1 MSEMPVPARGG
12 WLVCAALLGCA
23 PDAAAQTPRRRG
35 ALPVEGG
42 ANAVALAAGIEP
54 GLPAWR
60 VLYEACRRRHGLWG
74 EDAGGTAAEPLA
86 PPADGFVPL
95 PLEPSFWRTIL
106 RDESPVPE
114 NRLAFAILD
123 DRRAAL
129 VYRALA
135 ALDEETLAAVGSDES
150 AWRRL
155 SLRHAEVLAA
165 FGSRF
170 AVRGGVVAVPGGPD
184 AEPIWESLA
193 GASPRA
199 PLLFLPR
206 LLERSGGRLAFLY
219 DSLARLDAPRQR
231 AALGL
236 VAGRGSDPLAPAR
249 LLAAAMGDEPA
260 WWRATGGAFAR
271 PDVDAARVLR
281 EVRLGEDGS
290 VAPPAAEAF
299 WLAVFEG
306 RGTTL
311 EEVRASPRVDL
322 AWLASAVGRG
332 APSRRSL
339 RLAQLAFAQRV
350 FGAAAEA
357 APREAIR
364 ALSGL
369 ADSRALVLSL
379 ERMGARDPGLFAEA
393 VSGARAVITGARGST
408 ARIAGVQGA
417 LGVVD
422 RARASGGIDA
432 ATAEGLVRSLLAPSP
447 LGSVALGPPG
457 LASWIDDT
465 LLPALRRASPGA
477 RDAEAT
483 LVDAMA
489 GLAAE
494 PRAVPAFEWEGQW
507 YRAQPERAEARRLE
521 RVRRRQAG
529 RRLDDA
535 LAVCRAPGGASGPAC
550 AGALGEALT
559 SLVYAAHLGDPDG
572 PALRGGDPARR
583 HDFLPDPWALP
594 REVVGPGVP
603 WHAQGSLLGL
613 ELALA
618 RLSLHPLD
626 PDRIPERAPALDAV
640 ERRQLAVDAVLAS
653 PLAASDAARDSLARA
668 VADGRRR
675 AQALAPSS
683 PDLPAVARD
692 AGLDPWRARGLEWL
706 LEHEPLALH
715 GFFSLAEL
723 AYLGAPD
730 GGPWDAWGAPDPL
743 LLGLELRLARPRPLD
758 ESAGR
763 RPDLAGAESFADL
776 GVKVALHLSERGLPA
791 SLTPGLVSRL
801 LPDLFDE
808 ARPIAADDRLAL
820 EAWVR
825 GVTRERLDEA
835 VASLVGAGALQPAAA
850 PGRAQ

>member
-1 MSEMPVPARGG
+1 MSPRVLTL
-12 WLVCAALLGCA
+12 WLAGAALVAG
-23 PDAAAQTPRRRG
+23 AAAGASQADRQWG
-35 ALPVEGG
+35 ALPVDGG
-42 ANAVALAAGIEP
+42 ASAVAAAAGIEP
-54 GLPAWR
+54 ALPAWR

-74 EDAGGTAAEPLA
+74 EDAGSTATESA
-86 PPADGFVPL
+86 PPAADGFVPL
-95 PLEPSFWRTIL
+95 PFAASFWRGL
-106 RDESPVPE
+106 LKNGGGLPDS
-114 NRLAFAILD
+114 RLAFAVLD

-129 VYRALA
+129 AYRGLA
-135 ALDEETLAAVGSDES
+135 ALDEETLLALGSDKDGL
-150 AWRRL
+150 RRV
-155 SLRHAEVLAA
+155 LRRQPEVFAA
-165 FGSRF
+165 FASRF
-170 AVRGGVVAVPGGPD
+170 AVRGGVVAVPGGPE
-184 AEPIWESLA
+184 AEALWEALV
-193 GASPRA
+193 GESPRA
-199 PLLFLPR
+199 PLRFLAR
-206 LLERSGGRLAFLY
+206 LLERGGGRLAFLY

-231 AALGL
+231 SALGL
-236 VAGRGSDPLAPAR
+236 GTARGAAPLEQ
-249 LLAAAMGDEPA
+249 LATAFDGEPA

-271 PDVDAARVLR
+271 PNVDAARVLR

-306 RGTTL
+306 RGTTP
-311 EEVRASPRVDL
+311 EEVRSSPRVDL

-422 RARASGGIDA
+422 RARASGGIDGA
-432 ATAEGLVRSLLAPSP
+432 AAERLVRSLLAPSP
-447 LGSVALGPPG
+447 PGSGAPGPSG
-457 LASWIDDT
+457 LAGWIDDT
-465 LLPALRRASPGA
+465 LLPELRRAGRPGA

-550 AGALGEALT
+550 AGALGEVLT

-723 AYLGAPD
+723 AYLGAPE
-730 GGPWDAWGAPDPL
+730 GGSWDAWGAPDPL

-801 LPDLFDE
+801 LPDLFAE

-825 GVTRERLDEA
+825 GVTRERLDDA